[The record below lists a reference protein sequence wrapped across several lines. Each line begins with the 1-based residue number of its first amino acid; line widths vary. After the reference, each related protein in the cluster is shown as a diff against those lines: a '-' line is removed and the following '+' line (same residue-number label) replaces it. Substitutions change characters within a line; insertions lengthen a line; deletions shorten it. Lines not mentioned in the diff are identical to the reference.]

1 MLPHPFV
8 TSYFA
13 GRIHQEGSLFVSQCE
28 GLPVASQG
36 ATESEAIVNLAEA
49 VQLFVDDALAHGSL
63 NEVVRRY
70 GWHTTHELPV
80 PDSRDRFVVPVRVP
94 HDVASSL
101 ESSA

>member
-13 GRIHQEGSLFVSQCE
+13 GSIHQEGALFVSRCE

-36 ATESEAIVNLAEA
+36 RSESEAIVNLTEA

-63 NEVVRRY
+63 DEVVRRY
-70 GWHTTHELPV
+70 GWHTTHELPGR
-80 PDSRDRFVVPVRVP
+80 DSANRFVIPVRVP
-94 HDVASSL
+94 HQVASSL
-101 ESSA
+101 ESSP